1 VGTVN
6 KEERHLTG
14 SLQASH
20 GKFYAVLNIRD
31 KDGKPRQK
39 WVNTDIPAIKGN
51 KTEAMRRLHE
61 ILVEYGK
68 ANIIYSPEIGF
79 ADYLERWLEEIKPN
93 IQLSTWE
100 TYEVELRR
108 HIVPYFREHPCKLSK
123 LAKPALQKYCNEK
136 SESGN
141 LRGKGGLA
149 PKTIKNH
156 HGIISKALQDAV
168 NEGVIAR
175 NPAIAVKLPKIPQ
188 RILATYSEDEANAL
202 TAAAKGSD
210 LYVPILLAL
219 RCGLRR
225 GEILGLQWKSVD
237 LKNGTIVIQDTMTKT
252 QTVIV
257 REGTKTE
264 SSYRK
269 LLMPDVVTEAL
280 RAHKAEQEEHKAFLG
295 TGYEDNGLVCAQANG
310 NPVSFGFTKRVERL
324 IVRTGLRVITFH
336 DLRHTN
342 ATLLQDWGADI
353 ADISKWLGH
362 SEISTTANIYLHLD
376 YRSTE
381 KLAALSNERLQ
392 T

>member
-1 VGTVN
+1 M
-6 KEERHLTG
+6 TG
-14 SLQASH
+14 SLQQSH
-20 GKFYAVLNIRD
+20 GKYYAVLNIRD
-31 KDGKPRQK
+31 RDGKPRQK
-39 WVNTDIPAIKGN
+39 WINTGIPAVKGN
-51 KTEAMRRLHE
+51 KTDAKNKLHE

-68 ANIIYSPEIGF
+68 SNIIYSPEINF
-79 ADYLERWLEEIKPN
+79 ADYLERWLEEIKPS
-93 IQLSTWE
+93 IELSTWE

-123 LAKPALQKYCNEK
+123 LATPALQNYCK
-136 SESGN
+136 VKLESGN

-156 HGIISKALQDAV
+156 HGIISKALRDAMDQ
-168 NEGVIAR
+168 GVISR
-175 NPAIAVKLPKIPQ
+175 NPAAAVKLPKVPQ
-188 RILATYSEDEANAL
+188 RILATYSEDEANTL
-202 TAAAKGSD
+202 TTAAIGTD

-269 LLMPDVVTEAL
+269 LKLPDIVTEAL
-280 RAHKAEQEEHKAFLG
+280 REQRAEQENNKAFLG
-295 TGYEDNGLVCAQANG
+295 SGYVDGGLVCAQASG
-310 NPVSFGFTKRVERL
+310 KPMSFGFTKRVERL
-324 IVRTGLRVITFH
+324 IVKAGLRVITFH

-381 KLAALSNERLQ
+381 KLAALSNARLQ
-392 T
+392 V